1 MLDIDLLMVIAAA
14 TAAAVGAPFEGAVLL
29 TLFSIST
36 TLEHRAMARARN
48 AVEALMTLRPD
59 TALRE
64 RADGIVEEVKAAEL
78 CPGDIVVLRPG
89 ARVPADSI
97 VFDGE
102 GSMDEATITGES
114 MPVHKSPGS
123 KVFEATVNQNSV
135 LRIKVE
141 HRVAESTVARM
152 IALVTEAQAA
162 RAPSERF
169 SDWFGQ
175 RYTIGV
181 LAGAVLAFVSFTG
194 LAGLRAMRSI
204 GLRPCW
210 LLQAHVP
217 LSSRCPPPFCRHLRF
232 CARGGVLF
240 KGGKA
245 LEMLA
250 EIDIFAFDKT
260 GTLTTGKAEF
270 TGLETLI
277 PESEFLSLLAGLEAH
292 SEHPIAEAIRN
303 YATLH
308 DIQCADVGRV
318 TAIPSEGVVGHTST
332 GQKKCG
338 LAIAGWYP
346 ARRQM
351 WISPLWRRWD
361 AMRKQ

>member
-1 MLDIDLLMVIAAA
+1 MPISLTSGRMAMVLTGLTILGIIPATYAFFAGPNALGIVGLSAVFLAGGIPAAWRALKTLWEEYVLDIDLLMVIAAA

-181 LAGAVLAFVSFTG
+181 LAGAVQAFVSFY
-194 LAGLRAMRSI
+194 
-204 GLRPCW
+204 W
-210 LLQAHVP
+210 L
-217 LSSRCPPPFCRHLRF
+217 
-232 CARGGVLF
+232 G
-240 KGGKA
+240 
-245 LEMLA
+245 
-250 EIDIFAFDKT
+250 
-260 GTLTTGKAEF
+260 
-270 TGLETLI
+270 
-277 PESEFLSLLAGLEAH
+277 
-292 SEHPIAEAIRN
+292 
-303 YATLH
+303 
-308 DIQCADVGRV
+308 
-318 TAIPSEGVVGHTST
+318 
-332 GQKKCG
+332 
-338 LAIAGWYP
+338 
-346 ARRQM
+346 
-351 WISPLWRRWD
+351 
-361 AMRKQ
+361 

>member
-232 CARGGVLF
+232 AR
-240 KGGKA
+240 A
-245 LEMLA
+245 A
-250 EIDIFAFDKT
+250 AFCSR
-260 GTLTTGKAEF
+260 A
-270 TGLETLI
+270 
-277 PESEFLSLLAGLEAH
+277 
-292 SEHPIAEAIRN
+292 
-303 YATLH
+303 
-308 DIQCADVGRV
+308 
-318 TAIPSEGVVGHTST
+318 
-332 GQKKCG
+332 
-338 LAIAGWYP
+338 
-346 ARRQM
+346 ARR
-351 WISPLWRRWD
+351 WKCSRRSIFLHST
-361 AMRKQ
+361 RRER